1 MLAYRDSARIILL
14 RVGSPDLDSKVGR
27 ARDERGIIMGEG
39 NIVDPVHMGVCLGAE
54 LGRVLGLFVVLL
66 FVRGGGR
73 VDDIAAAFEVEV
85 QIPSAYNAVSATRV
99 TERNMILVPG
109 LEVAGGLRGESSQ
122 NGVVSV
128 DREAIDTKSM
138 AASGGFGVLEDCSA
152 C

>member
-1 MLAYRDSARIILL
+1 
-14 RVGSPDLDSKVGR
+14 
-27 ARDERGIIMGEG
+27 MG
-39 NIVDPVHMGVCLGAE
+39 MCLGAE
-54 LGRVLGLFVVLL
+54 LGRVLGFFVVLL

-73 VDDIAAAFEVEV
+73 IDDITAAFEVEV

-99 TERNMILVPG
+99 TKRNMILVPG
-109 LEVAGGLRGESSQ
+109 PEVAGGLRGESSQ

-138 AASGGFGVLEDCSA
+138 ATSRGFGVLEDCSA